1 MSDMKPLPPR
11 LAISQLFAS
20 LSARPWHLRRTLRS
34 DNPADINGELIGVAT
49 FLPLHSS
56 TNNAQEGDGNGNW
69 REMVYREEGEMPSS
83 VRGMAG
89 LRWSK
94 KYIWR
99 HDTTTTTAA
108 AEKNDEQKE
117 EKGERA
123 DGISVWFVKVQ
134 PGEEQADYLFHEFD
148 FGAVSESGEP
158 RETIE
163 PPVPPAV
170 EHADEAQTQQ
180 VIQARGNHLC
190 IKDMYRTAY
199 AFRVVAETG
208 QVLSWASRHV
218 VKGPKKNQDILNLY
232 S

>member
-1 MSDMKPLPPR
+1 MSTSADMKPISPR
-11 LAISQLFAS
+11 LLAHLFSS
-20 LSARPWHLRRTLRS
+20 LSPRPWHLRRTLRS
-34 DNPADINGELIGVAT
+34 DNPADINGDLTGVAT
-49 FLPLHSS
+49 FHPLSS
-56 TNNAQEGDGNGNW
+56 DSTHAKE

-99 HDTTTTTAA
+99 LHGDGKQE
-108 AEKNDEQKE
+108 AEE
-117 EKGERA
+117 EEGQGGE
-123 DGISVWFVKVQ
+123 ISVWFVKIQ

-148 FGAVSESGEP
+148 FASQSAVASCGGDEGEGL
-158 RETIE
+158 IE
-163 PPVPPAV
+163 PPVPPAA
-170 EHADEAQTQQ
+170 EHADETT
-180 VIQARGNHLC
+180 VIKARGNHLC

-199 AFRVVAETG
+199 AFRIVAETG

-218 VKGPKKNQDILNLY
+218 VKGPKKNQDITNLY